1 MNVRVFQGDEGGLG
15 EIMCAMQSR
24 LPPIPPLRCWL
35 ERAQRVD
42 VKGICLGRID

>member
-1 MNVRVFQGDEGGLG
+1 MSMRVFQGDLGGLG
-15 EIMCAMQSR
+15 KIVYIMQSR